1 MSKTRNR
8 FSSEVSRTRF
18 RCRIGLIE
26 VSKEDRNMTD
36 NFGRKL
42 LLMGLW

>member
-1 MSKTRNR
+1 MRESLD
-8 FSSEVSRTRF
+8 FLGH
-18 RCRIGLIE
+18 RIGLIE

-36 NFGRKL
+36 TRRKL